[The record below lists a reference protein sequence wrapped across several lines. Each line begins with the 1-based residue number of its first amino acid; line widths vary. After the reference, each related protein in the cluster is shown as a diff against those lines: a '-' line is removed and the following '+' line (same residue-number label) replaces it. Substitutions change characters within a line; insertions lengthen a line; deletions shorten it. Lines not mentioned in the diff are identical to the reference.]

1 MADRKESLG
10 GTGQT
15 NEIDMELELL
25 REQLKYTKKQV
36 NYLRISSVV
45 SLALAAVILVFL
57 FSLKP
62 KLEMTL
68 ANVDEAVKQ
77 VESLKLNELDVQ
89 KIAEDVDRLVINTE
103 ENMQEATERLNSVDF
118 ESLNEAIE
126 SLNTV
131 VSPLAALFGG
141 R

>member
-10 GTGQT
+10 TGQI
-15 NEIDMELELL
+15 NEKDMELELL
-25 REQLKYTKKQV
+25 REQLRYTKKQV
-36 NYLRISSVV
+36 NYLRISSLV

-62 KLEMTL
+62 RLETTL

-77 VESLKLNELDVQ
+77 VESLKLNELDVK

-103 ENMQEATERLNSVDF
+103 ENMQEAMDRLNSVDF

>member
-1 MADRKESLG
+1 MADRKEALE
-10 GTGQT
+10 TGQM
-15 NEIDMELELL
+15 NEKDMELELL
-25 REQLKYTKKQV
+25 REQLRYTKKQV
-36 NYLRISSVV
+36 NYLRISSLV

-62 KLEMTL
+62 RLETTL

-77 VESLKLNELDVQ
+77 VESLKLNELDVK

-103 ENMQEATERLNSVDF
+103 ENMQEAMDRLNSVDF

>member
-1 MADRKESLG
+1 MADRKESL

-89 KIAEDVDRLVINTE
+89 KLPRMWIVW
-103 ENMQEATERLNSVDF
+103 
-118 ESLNEAIE
+118 
-126 SLNTV
+126 
-131 VSPLAALFGG
+131 
-141 R
+141 